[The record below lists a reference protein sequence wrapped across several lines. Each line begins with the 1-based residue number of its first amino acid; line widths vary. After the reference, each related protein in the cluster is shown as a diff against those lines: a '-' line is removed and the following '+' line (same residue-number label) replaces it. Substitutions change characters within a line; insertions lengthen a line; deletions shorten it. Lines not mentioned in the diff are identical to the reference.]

1 MDNLHKMRQEYMS
14 GNLNEELMPQD
25 PMQMFKMWFSE
36 AIETGLTEPNAMT
49 VATASL
55 DGKPSARVVL
65 LKEVN
70 NMGFVFFTNYLSR
83 KGREITVNPEV
94 ALVFDWHDM
103 ERQVRVEGRA
113 EKLPVEDSDAYFSSR
128 PEDAKIGAWASPQS
142 KIVKNRDELEKLED
156 EIMEQFEDMEVH
168 RPSHWGGYLIRPSVI
183 EFWQGRPNRM
193 HDRIVYYNTEEG
205 WSMHRLAP

>member
-113 EKLPVEDSDAYFSSR
+113 EKLPVEDSDAYFNSR

-142 KIVKNRDELEKLED
+142 KIVNNRDELEKLED